1 MEFLIRITFITS
13 QDYQTHWSHTKE
25 GNLSRP
31 VVRATT
37 RTFTPATLANPS
49 HNSRVPRFIHHLE
62 PQLKR
67 CHSESQLKNCHVLNP
82 YPKPQLK
89 GYVPSHN
96 SRNPASRPTRYHQS
110 IVDHAHQ
117 KQTKLMPFHHR
128 VALLR
133 SRYAKIA
140 SRSLSGGHVPLG
152 AKHL

>member
-1 MEFLIRITFITS
+1 
-13 QDYQTHWSHTKE
+13 
-25 GNLSRP
+25 
-31 VVRATT
+31 
-37 RTFTPATLANPS
+37 
-49 HNSRVPRFIHHLE
+49 
-62 PQLKR
+62 
-67 CHSESQLKNCHVLNP
+67 VLNP

-152 AKHL
+152 AKHLWCHYFCKYRLAGQPLPPSATHFNTLLVL